1 MKEPDPVETV
11 LQAWQPKPSPQEDF
25 PQAVHARIQQTEAKT
40 AGIHPRFQAT
50 LPLAAS
56 LAIVAGI
63 IAGTTIGNAADE
75 KAMADA
81 YARSIDPVRMM
92 EMPPQP

>member
-1 MKEPDPVETV
+1 MKDSDPIDNT
-11 LQAWQPKPSPQEDF
+11 LQSWQPHPTVREDF
-25 PQAVHARIQQTEAKT
+25 QQAVHARIQAAQSSDR
-40 AGIHPRFQAT
+40 GVHPRFQAT

-63 IAGTTIGNAADE
+63 IAGTATGNAADE
-75 KAMADA
+75 EIMADA